1 MNSGRHQLNGQ
12 IFDFAVSRSVGITKR
27 NAQLSSTTNNFF
39 GNKKFVHKKNAD
51 IDEGAQSSQSRGNQF
66 SLPSRITNNKKLDP
80 IIDSE
85 NQKI

>member
-1 MNSGRHQLNGQ
+1 MNGQ

-51 IDEGAQSSQSRGNQF
+51 IEEGAQSS
-66 SLPSRITNNKKLDP
+66 
-80 IIDSE
+80 
-85 NQKI
+85 